1 MEKMSGA
8 EVEAF
13 RKELMDNVKML
24 EEMKKNLSNL
34 DEEDKKENY
43 ENFVLSTFTRL
54 DQDEWTCE
62 KISMVHA
69 K

>member
-54 DQDEWTCE
+54 DQDE
-62 KISMVHA
+62 
-69 K
+69 

>member
-1 MEKMSGA
+1 MSGA

-54 DQDEWTCE
+54 DQDE
-62 KISMVHA
+62 
-69 K
+69 